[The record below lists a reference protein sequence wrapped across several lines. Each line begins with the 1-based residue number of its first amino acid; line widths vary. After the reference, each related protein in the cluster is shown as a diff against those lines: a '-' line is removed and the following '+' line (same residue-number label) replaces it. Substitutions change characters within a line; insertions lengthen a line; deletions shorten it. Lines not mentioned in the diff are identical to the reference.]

1 MPPQQGKVL
10 WVNLST
16 REIREEGP
24 GEEVY
29 RALFGGYGL
38 ASKFLFERMK
48 PGADPLGEEN
58 ILCFAAGLLNGTGA
72 WFCGRYMVAAKSP
85 VTGGFGMANSGGSF
99 GPELR
104 RAGYDAIF
112 FTGKSSQPVYFYL
125 EDGKKEIREASHLW
139 GKDAYETEALIK
151 KEAPRAKV
159 ACIGQAGEKLSLISG
174 IVNERNR
181 IAARTGMGAV
191 MGSKKLKAVAVV
203 GTKRV
208 EVHSRERL
216 LQLNKEFLAKYKT
229 PLTKLTDEDTL
240 KTKWGRLIPTVG
252 RLTLWS
258 SLLVRIQP
266 LFFRVLMGRYGTP
279 GFAGWSMTSQDS
291 PIKNWSGTHEDFSVR
306 EVMKLTDESIL
317 KLKKARHSCEAC
329 PLGCTN
335 LVASGGRY
343 QLEEVK
349 VEYECL
355 ASFGSNCLNSDLET
369 VLKEIDLC
377 NRAGLDGISA
387 GSVVAFACECYE
399 KGLLT
404 EKEIGFPLRWGE
416 GQSHVMLVEKMI
428 SREGIGD
435 LLADGVRRASE
446 RIPNSKPLA
455 VHAGGVEPAMHDPRQ
470 DPGYGIA
477 YQAEPVPGKH
487 LHAVTFIDLE
497 QIDQVLGAEP
507 SPLLYPKSWRFSN
520 WEFHG
525 RRAALASAYF
535 HALSAAGACL
545 FGPLTAGKNWKLLD
559 YVNAATGWDMSREEL
574 RRVGERILTIMQAFN
589 YREGIRPEDFR
600 LSKRAA
606 EGCNLIEAQWFFF
619 QELGWDPASGL
630 PSEEKLKELGLEEV
644 RKQLYGK

>member
-1 MPPQQGKVL
+1 MPPHQGKVL
-10 WVNLST
+10 WVDLSK
-16 REIREEGP
+16 REVREEAV

-29 RALFGGYGL
+29 RSLLGGYGL
-38 ASKFLFERMK
+38 AAKFLFERMRA
-48 PGADPLGEEN
+48 GVDPLGEEN
-58 ILCFAAGLLNGTGA
+58 ILCFAAGFLNGTGA

-85 VTGGFGMANSGGSF
+85 ATGGFGMANSGGSF

-112 FTGKSSQPVYFYL
+112 FTGKADSPVYFYL
-125 EDGKKEIREASHLW
+125 EGERKEIRDASHLW
-139 GKDAYETEALIK
+139 GKDAYETDALIR
-151 KEAPRAKV
+151 KESPKSKV
-159 ACIGQAGEKLSLISG
+159 ACIGRAGEKLSYIGGS
-174 IVNERNR
+174 VNGRNG

-191 MGSKKLKAVAVV
+191 MGSKRLKAVAVV
-203 GTKRV
+203 GTKKV

-216 LQLNKEFLAKYKT
+216 LELNKEFLHKYKT

-240 KTKWGRLIPTVG
+240 KLKWGRLIPAVG

-258 SLLVRIQP
+258 SILIRIQP
-266 LFFRVLMGRYGTP
+266 IFFRLLMGRYGTP

-291 PIKNWSGTHEDFSVR
+291 PIKNWAGTQADFSTR
-306 EVMKLTDESIL
+306 QVMKLTDESIL
-317 KLKKARHSCEAC
+317 KLRKAKHSCEAC

-355 ASFGSNCLNSDLET
+355 ASFGPNCLNSDLNS

-377 NRAGLDGISA
+377 NREGMDGISA

-399 KGLLT
+399 KGILT
-404 EKEIGFPLRWGE
+404 EKELGFPLRWGD
-416 GQSHVMLVEKMI
+416 GPSHVMLLERMI

-435 LLADGVRRASE
+435 LLADGVKRASE

-455 VHAGGVEPAMHDPRQ
+455 VHAGGIEPAMHDPRQ

-487 LHAVTFIDLE
+487 LHAITFIDLE
-497 QIDQVLGAEP
+497 QLESILGTEP
-507 SPLLYPKSWRFSN
+507 SPPLYPKTWRFEN

-525 RRAALASAYF
+525 RRAARASAYF

-545 FGPLTAGKNWKLLD
+545 FGPLTAGKNWKLLE
-559 YVNAATGWDMSREEL
+559 YLNAASGWNLTREDL
-574 RRVGERILTIMQAFN
+574 RKIGERILTLMQAFN

-600 LSKRAA
+600 LSQRAA
-606 EGCNLIEAQWFFF
+606 ERCNLIDAQRAFYE
-619 QELGWDPASGL
+619 ELGWDPVTGL
-630 PSEEKLKELGLEEV
+630 PSREKLEELGLGWV
-644 RKQLYGK
+644 QLT